1 MELLFLGT
9 GAGMPAKSRNVSSI
23 ALKLLEERR
32 SVWLFDCGEATQHQI
47 LHTSIK
53 PRKIEKIFIT
63 HMHGDHV
70 YGLPGLLGSRSFQG
84 GEDELTIYGP
94 KGIRAFIETSL
105 NVTATRLTYPLAI
118 IEIEEGVIFEDDQFT
133 VTAKPVIHGVP
144 AFGYRVQ
151 EKDMPGA
158 LKADLLKEMKIPPG
172 PIYQKIKQG
181 EEVTLED
188 GRVINGRD
196 FLDEPKKGRVVAF
209 SGDTRV
215 CSNVKELAE
224 DADVLVHEATFAKGD
239 DKLAH
244 DYFHSTTEQAA
255 KTAKEAGAK
264 KLILTHISARYQ
276 GEASL
281 QMLLTEAEDIFPNSM
296 TAFDFLEID
305 VHRS

>member
-1 MELLFLGT
+1 VELLFLGT
-9 GAGMPAKSRNVSSI
+9 GAGIPAKSRNVTSI

-84 GEDELTIYGP
+84 GEDELTVYGP
-94 KGIRAFIETSL
+94 KGIKAFIETSL
-105 NVTATRLTYPLAI
+105 AVTKTHLTYPLVI
-118 IEIEEGVIFEDDQFT
+118 QEIEEGAVFEDDQFI
-133 VTAKPVIHGVP
+133 VTAASAIHGVE

-151 EKDMPGA
+151 EKDVPGS
-158 LKADLLKEMKIPPG
+158 LKAALLKDLSIPPG
-172 PIYQKIKQG
+172 PVYSKIKKG
-181 EEVTLED
+181 EIVTLED
-188 GRVINGRD
+188 GRTINGED
-196 FLDEPKKGRVVAF
+196 FLEPPKKGRAVVF

-215 CSNVKELAE
+215 SDKIKELAR
-224 DADVLVHEATFAKGD
+224 DCDVLVHEATFAKD
-239 DKLAH
+239 DVKLAF

-255 KTAKEAGAK
+255 VTAKEAGAK
-264 KLILTHISARYQ
+264 QLILTHISARYQ

-281 QMLLTEAEDIFPNSM
+281 ELQKEAAAVFPNSI
-296 TAFDFLEID
+296 TAYDFLE
-305 VHRS
+305 VQVPRG

>member
-9 GAGMPAKSRNVSSI
+9 GAGIPAKSRNVTSI

-84 GEDELTIYGP
+84 GEDELTVYGP
-94 KGIRAFIETSL
+94 KGIKAFIETSL
-105 NVTATRLTYPLAI
+105 AVTKTHLTYPLVI
-118 IEIEEGVIFEDDQFT
+118 QEIEEGAVFEDDQFI
-133 VTAKPVIHGVP
+133 VTAASAIHGVE

-151 EKDMPGA
+151 EKDVPGS
-158 LKADLLKEMKIPPG
+158 LKAVLLKEMNIPPG
-172 PIYQKIKQG
+172 PVYSKLKKG
-181 EEVTLED
+181 EIVTLED
-188 GRVINGRD
+188 GRTINGED
-196 FLDEPKKGRVVAF
+196 FLEPPKKGRAVVF

-215 CSNVKELAE
+215 SDKIKELAR
-224 DADVLVHEATFAKGD
+224 DCDVLVHEATFAKD
-239 DKLAH
+239 DVKLAF

-255 KTAKEAGAK
+255 VTAKEAGAK
-264 KLILTHISARYQ
+264 QLILTHISARYQ

-281 QMLLTEAEDIFPNSM
+281 ELQKEAAAVFPNSI
-296 TAFDFLEID
+296 TAYDFLEVQIP
-305 VHRS
+305 RG

>member
-9 GAGMPAKSRNVSSI
+9 GAGIPAKSRNVTSI

-84 GEDELTIYGP
+84 GEDELTVYGP
-94 KGIRAFIETSL
+94 KGIKAFIETSL
-105 NVTATRLTYPLAI
+105 AVTKTHLTYPLVI
-118 IEIEEGVIFEDDQFT
+118 QEIEEGAVFEDDQFI
-133 VTAKPVIHGVP
+133 VTAASAIHGVE

-151 EKDMPGA
+151 EKDSPGS
-158 LKADLLKEMKIPPG
+158 LKAALLKDLSIPPG
-172 PIYQKIKQG
+172 PVYSKIKKG
-181 EEVTLED
+181 EIVTLED
-188 GRVINGRD
+188 GRTINGED
-196 FLDEPKKGRVVAF
+196 FLEPPKKGRAVVF

-215 CSNVKELAE
+215 SDKIKELAR
-224 DADVLVHEATFAKGD
+224 DCDVLVHEATFAKD
-239 DKLAH
+239 DVKLAF

-255 KTAKEAGAK
+255 VTAKEAGAK
-264 KLILTHISARYQ
+264 QLILTHISARYQ

-281 QMLLTEAEDIFPNSM
+281 ELQKEAAAVFPNSI
-296 TAFDFLEID
+296 TAYDFLE
-305 VHRS
+305 VQVPRG

>member
-9 GAGMPAKSRNVSSI
+9 GAGIPAKSRNVTSI

-84 GEDELTIYGP
+84 GEDELTVYGP
-94 KGIRAFIETSL
+94 KGIKAFIETSL
-105 NVTATRLTYPLAI
+105 AVTKTHLTYPLVI
-118 IEIEEGVIFEDDQFT
+118 QEIEEGAVFEDDQFI
-133 VTAKPVIHGVP
+133 VTAASAIHGVE

-151 EKDMPGA
+151 EKDVPGS
-158 LKADLLKEMKIPPG
+158 LKAALLKDLSIPPG
-172 PIYQKIKQG
+172 PVYSKIKKG
-181 EEVTLED
+181 EIVTLED
-188 GRVINGRD
+188 GRTINGED
-196 FLDEPKKGRVVAF
+196 FLEPPKKGRAVVF

-215 CSNVKELAE
+215 SDKIKELAR
-224 DADVLVHEATFAKGD
+224 DCDVLVHEATFAKD
-239 DKLAH
+239 DVKLAF

-255 KTAKEAGAK
+255 VTAKEAGAK
-264 KLILTHISARYQ
+264 QLILTHISARYQ

-281 QMLLTEAEDIFPNSM
+281 ELQKEAAAVFPNSIM
-296 TAFDFLEID
+296 AYDFLE
-305 VHRS
+305 VQVPRG

>member
-9 GAGMPAKSRNVSSI
+9 GAGIPAKSRNVTSI

-84 GEDELTIYGP
+84 GEDELTVYGP
-94 KGIRAFIETSL
+94 KGIKAFIETSL
-105 NVTATRLTYPLAI
+105 AVTKTHLTYPLVI
-118 IEIEEGVIFEDDQFT
+118 QEIEEGAVFEDDQFI
-133 VTAKPVIHGVP
+133 VTAASAIHGVE

-151 EKDMPGA
+151 EKDVPGS
-158 LKADLLKEMKIPPG
+158 LKAALLKEMNIPPG
-172 PIYQKIKQG
+172 PLYSKMKKG
-181 EEVTLED
+181 EIVTLED
-188 GRVINGRD
+188 GRTINGED
-196 FLDEPKKGRVVAF
+196 FLEPPKKGRAVVF

-215 CSNVKELAE
+215 SDKIKELAR
-224 DADVLVHEATFAKGD
+224 DCDVLVHEATFAKD
-239 DKLAH
+239 DVKLAF

-255 KTAKEAGAK
+255 VTAKEAGAK
-264 KLILTHISARYQ
+264 QLILTHISARYQ

-281 QMLLTEAEDIFPNSM
+281 ELQKEAAAVFPNSI
-296 TAFDFLEID
+296 TAYDFLE
-305 VHRS
+305 VQVPRG

>member
-9 GAGMPAKSRNVSSI
+9 GAGIPAKSRNVTSI

-84 GEDELTIYGP
+84 GEDELTVYGP
-94 KGIRAFIETSL
+94 KGIKAFIETSL
-105 NVTATRLTYPLAI
+105 AVTKTHLTYPLVI
-118 IEIEEGVIFEDDQFT
+118 QEIEEGAVFEDDQFI
-133 VTAKPVIHGVP
+133 VTAASAIHGVE

-151 EKDMPGA
+151 EKDVPGS
-158 LKADLLKEMKIPPG
+158 LKAALLKDLSIPPG
-172 PIYQKIKQG
+172 PVYSKIKKG
-181 EEVTLED
+181 EIVTLED
-188 GRVINGRD
+188 GRTINGED
-196 FLDEPKKGRVVAF
+196 FLEPPKKGRAVVF

-215 CSNVKELAE
+215 SDKIKELAR
-224 DADVLVHEATFAKGD
+224 DCDVLVHEATFAKD
-239 DKLAH
+239 DVKLAF

-255 KTAKEAGAK
+255 VTAKEAGAK
-264 KLILTHISARYQ
+264 QLILTHISARYQ

-281 QMLLTEAEDIFPNSM
+281 ELQKEAAAVFPNSI
-296 TAFDFLEID
+296 TAYDFLE
-305 VHRS
+305 VQVPRG

>member
-9 GAGMPAKSRNVSSI
+9 GAGIPAKSRNVTSI

-84 GEDELTIYGP
+84 GEDELTVYGP
-94 KGIRAFIETSL
+94 KGIKAFIETSL
-105 NVTATRLTYPLAI
+105 AVTKTHLTYPLVI
-118 IEIEEGVIFEDDQFT
+118 QEIEEGAVFEDDQFI
-133 VTAKPVIHGVP
+133 VTAASAIHGVE

-151 EKDMPGA
+151 EKDVPGS
-158 LKADLLKEMKIPPG
+158 LKAALLKEMNIPPG
-172 PIYQKIKQG
+172 PVYSKIKKG
-181 EEVTLED
+181 EIVTLED
-188 GRVINGRD
+188 GRTINGED
-196 FLDEPKKGRVVAF
+196 FLEPPKKGRAVVF

-215 CSNVKELAE
+215 SDKIKELAR
-224 DADVLVHEATFAKGD
+224 DCDVLVHEATFAKD
-239 DKLAH
+239 DVKLAF

-255 KTAKEAGAK
+255 VTAKEAGAK
-264 KLILTHISARYQ
+264 QLILTHISARYQ

-281 QMLLTEAEDIFPNSM
+281 ELQKEAAAVFPNSI
-296 TAFDFLEID
+296 TAYDFLEVQIP
-305 VHRS
+305 RG

>member
-9 GAGMPAKSRNVSSI
+9 GAGIPAKSRNVTSI

-84 GEDELTIYGP
+84 GEDELTVYGP
-94 KGIRAFIETSL
+94 KGIKAFIETSL
-105 NVTATRLTYPLAI
+105 AVTKTHLTYPLVI
-118 IEIEEGVIFEDDQFT
+118 QEIEEGAVFEDDQFI
-133 VTAKPVIHGVP
+133 VTAASAIHGVE
-144 AFGYRVQ
+144 AFGYRIQ
-151 EKDMPGA
+151 EKDVPGS
-158 LKADLLKEMKIPPG
+158 LKAALLKEMSIPPG
-172 PIYQKIKQG
+172 PVYSKIKKG
-181 EEVTLED
+181 EIVTLED
-188 GRVINGRD
+188 GRTINGED
-196 FLDEPKKGRVVAF
+196 FLEPPKKGRAVVF

-215 CSNVKELAE
+215 SDKIKELAR
-224 DADVLVHEATFAKGD
+224 DCDVLVHEATFAKD
-239 DKLAH
+239 DVKLAF

-255 KTAKEAGAK
+255 VTAKEAGAK
-264 KLILTHISARYQ
+264 QLILTHISARYQ

-281 QMLLTEAEDIFPNSM
+281 ELQKEAAAVFPNSI
-296 TAFDFLEID
+296 TAYDFLE
-305 VHRS
+305 VQVPRG

>member
-9 GAGMPAKSRNVSSI
+9 GAGIPAKSRNVTSI

-84 GEDELTIYGP
+84 GEDELTVYGP
-94 KGIRAFIETSL
+94 KGIKAFIETSL
-105 NVTATRLTYPLAI
+105 AVTKTHLTYPLVI
-118 IEIEEGVIFEDDQFT
+118 QEIEEGAVFEDDQFI
-133 VTAKPVIHGVP
+133 VTAASAIHGVE

-151 EKDMPGA
+151 EKDVPGS
-158 LKADLLKEMKIPPG
+158 LKAALLKGMNIPPG
-172 PIYQKIKQG
+172 PVYSKIKKG
-181 EEVTLED
+181 EIVTLED
-188 GRVINGRD
+188 GRTINGED
-196 FLDEPKKGRVVAF
+196 FLEPPKKGRAVVF

-215 CSNVKELAE
+215 SDKIKELAR
-224 DADVLVHEATFAKGD
+224 DCDVLVHEATFAKD
-239 DKLAH
+239 DVKLAF

-255 KTAKEAGAK
+255 VTAKEAGAK
-264 KLILTHISARYQ
+264 QLILTHISARYQ

-281 QMLLTEAEDIFPNSM
+281 ELQKEAAAVFPNSI
-296 TAFDFLEID
+296 TAYDFLE
-305 VHRS
+305 VQVPRG

>member
-9 GAGMPAKSRNVSSI
+9 GAGIPAKSRNVTSI

-84 GEDELTIYGP
+84 GEDELTVYGP
-94 KGIRAFIETSL
+94 KGIKAFIETSL
-105 NVTATRLTYPLAI
+105 AVTKTHLTYPLVI
-118 IEIEEGVIFEDDQFT
+118 QEIEEGAVFEDDQFI
-133 VTAKPVIHGVP
+133 VTAASAIHGVE

-151 EKDMPGA
+151 EKDVPGS
-158 LKADLLKEMKIPPG
+158 LKAALLKEMNIPPG
-172 PIYQKIKQG
+172 PVYSKIKKG
-181 EEVTLED
+181 EIVTLED
-188 GRVINGRD
+188 GRTINGED
-196 FLDEPKKGRVVAF
+196 FLEPPKKGRAVVF

-215 CSNVKELAE
+215 SDKIKELARE
-224 DADVLVHEATFAKGD
+224 CDVLVHEATFAKD
-239 DKLAH
+239 DVKLAF

-255 KTAKEAGAK
+255 VTAKEAGAK
-264 KLILTHISARYQ
+264 QLILTHISARYQ

-281 QMLLTEAEDIFPNSM
+281 KLQKEAAAVFPNSI
-296 TAFDFLEID
+296 TAYDFLEVQIP
-305 VHRS
+305 RG